1 MLATKLIALAII
13 SLPAALSQLVVTQ
26 PTAQHWCTF
35 SQFQRVALGVSNYLH
50 HVLLSIPA
58 DEQGS
63 EED

>member
-1 MLATKLIALAII
+1 MLATKLIALAAL
-13 SLPAALSQLVVTQ
+13 SFPAALSQLVVTQ

-35 SQFQRVALGVSNYLH
+35 QFQRVALGVSNYLH